1 MSYCPTCKTTLI
13 PVLQEQ
19 VEKSGDEEVTPET
32 VSNSSAGESAPKA
45 GEKKEVAMTTINKY
59 VFRCSNCGYT
69 QEMLPGVLLASR
81 APQKSS
87 IDFSDPNKFK
97 DMIHDKTLPIDRKYI
112 CPNESCPSVN
122 DYALRE
128 AVWFKP
134 SRFSYGIVYICKA
147 CQTMW

>member
-1 MSYCPTCKTTLI
+1 MSYCPNCKTTLI

-19 VEKSGDEEVTPET
+19 AVKSEEETPDT
-32 VSNSSAGESAPKA
+32 VSGSEKQEEK
-45 GEKKEVAMTTINKY
+45 EKKVVSTSNKY

-69 QEMLPGVLLASR
+69 QEMIPGVLLASR
-81 APQKSS
+81 ASQKST

-112 CPNESCPSVN
+112 CPNETCVSHN

-134 SRFSYGIVYICKA
+134 SRFSYNIVYICKA